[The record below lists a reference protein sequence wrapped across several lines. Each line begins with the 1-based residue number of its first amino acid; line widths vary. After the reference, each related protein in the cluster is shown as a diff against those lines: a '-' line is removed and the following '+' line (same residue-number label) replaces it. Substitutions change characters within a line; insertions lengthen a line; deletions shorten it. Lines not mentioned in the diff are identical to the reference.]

1 MKRFYLILFVFLT
14 IPYQSCTDLDTELY
28 SQVIPDEFYE
38 NDRQLI
44 SAASAAYTP
53 LYGYWGLHEL
63 SDLTTDQSTVPVRSN
78 GGWNDG
84 GLWPRLM
91 AHDFKPTENVSGRWN
106 QWFGGVSACN
116 RLIEVFTEQVGAD
129 APAISELRA
138 LRAYYFYIL
147 LDLFG
152 NIPIETRFVEADP
165 APKQVPP
172 AEAFAF
178 IEKELLESVDQLSE
192 DKVSTYAKVNK
203 WVAYTVLT
211 KLYLNAERFE
221 AGPHWSEAA
230 EAASQV
236 INSGAYDLEPLYF
249 SNFTLSNEGSNEN
262 IFVVPY
268 DKNNA
273 GGFSVR
279 YQGLHQSADIT
290 FGFTEAPWGGFSI
303 QEDFYKSFEENDKRR
318 GMFIVGQQYTQKAQ
332 PSYSEEI
339 GFYYANPK
347 DEFKLTDCSED
358 FDNLTEA
365 EKAEEPED
373 CNVFITPEITLSKAR
388 GIAKY
393 EEGARYGK
401 YEYDQN
407 IAGNLPNDFP
417 IFRYADILLMRA
429 EALWR
434 LDNSSMEALLLVN
447 QVRNRAGLDALTALT
462 EDDIYWEMKK
472 ELAIE
477 NQARS
482 ITIRFG
488 HWEDPWFLKT
498 DADPN
503 KRWYP
508 IPQDQLQANLNLKQN
523 PGY

>member
-1 MKRFYLILFVFLT
+1 MKRFYFIVSVLLI
-14 IPYQSCTDLDTELY
+14 ISNQACTDLDSELY
-28 SQVIPDEFYE
+28 SQITPDTFYK
-38 NDRQLI
+38 DASQLT

-63 SDLTTDQSTVPVRSN
+63 SDLPSDQSTVPVRSG

-91 AHDFKPTENVSGRWN
+91 AHDFKATELVPGAWN

-116 RLIEVFTEQVGAD
+116 RLIEVFAEQVGDD
-129 APAISELRA
+129 APAIAELRT
-138 LRAYYFYIL
+138 LRAFYFYIL

-152 NIPIETRFVEADP
+152 NIPIETRFAEADP
-165 APKQVPP
+165 APKQVTS
-172 AEAFAF
+172 AEAFNF
-178 IEKELLESVDQLSE
+178 IEKEILESIGQLSE
-192 DKVSTYAKVNK
+192 EKATTYAKVNK
-203 WVAYTVLT
+203 WVGYTVLA
-211 KLYLNAERFE
+211 KLYLNAERFD
-221 AGPHWSEAA
+221 AGPHWTEAA

-249 SNFTLSNEGSNEN
+249 TNFTLSNEGSNEN
-262 IFVVPY
+262 IFVIPY

-273 GGFSVR
+273 GNFSVR
-279 YQGLHQSADIT
+279 YQGLQQSADIT

-303 QEDFYKSFEENDKRR
+303 QEDFYKAFEEDDKRR

-332 PSYSEEI
+332 PSFSEEL

-347 DEFKLTDCSED
+347 DEFKLTDCDED
-358 FDNLTEA
+358 YTHFENKEG
-365 EKAEEPED
+365 ED
-373 CNVFITPEITLSKAR
+373 CNVLITPEITLDANN
-388 GIAKY
+388 IAKY

-407 IAGNLPNDFP
+407 VAGGLPNDFA
-417 IFRYADILLMRA
+417 IFRYSHVLLMRA

-434 LDNSSMEALLLVN
+434 IDNSNMEALMLIN
-447 QVRNRAGLDALTALT
+447 QVRERAGVEQLASLTV
-462 EDDIYWEMKK
+462 DDVYWEMKK

-488 HWEDPWFLKT
+488 HWEDPWFMKT
-498 DADPN
+498 DAAPH

-508 IPQDQLQANLNLKQN
+508 IPENQLQANLNLKQN